1 MTALPPGNPGNLD
14 SLPLSAIQSLHID
27 EVGLLE
33 RAAELGRRSLKR
45 ETKLAALA
53 RAVSMIDLTTLEG
66 SDSVGRVRSL
76 CRKAMDPAPGL
87 DLPPVAAVCV
97 YPRLVAT
104 AVAEVAGS
112 PVAVASVSSGFPA
125 GQVPLPVKIADTRF
139 AVESGADEIDIVI
152 PRGAFLGGD
161 YQLVHDEVAALKE
174 AAGPAHLKVILE
186 TGELGSFENIAR
198 AAWIACEAGADFI
211 KTSTGKVSQNATPA
225 TCLCML
231 RIVGE
236 YQRRRG
242 RRVGVKVA
250 GGIRTAKQAL
260 HYLVLVHETLGAD
273 WLSNRWFRIGASSLL
288 NDLIRQWI
296 KQTSG
301 SYVGRNDFSKD

>member
-1 MTALPPGNPGNLD
+1 MSTSSPHGPG
-14 SLPLSAIQSLHID
+14 SPLSVPLTEIQSLHVD

-33 RAAELGRRSLKR
+33 RAADLGRRSLKR
-45 ETKLAALA
+45 ETKREAIQ

-76 CRKAMDPAPGL
+76 CRKALDPAPGM
-87 DLPPVAAVCV
+87 DLPPAAAVCV

-104 AVAEVAGS
+104 AVAELEGT

-125 GQVPLPVKIADTRF
+125 GQVPLDVKLADTRF

-152 PRGAFLGGD
+152 PRGAFLGGE

-211 KTSTGKVSQNATPA
+211 KTSTGKVSLNSTPA

-236 YQRRRG
+236 FERRTGKRI
-242 RRVGVKVA
+242 GVKVA
-250 GGIRTAKQAL
+250 GGIRNAKQAL

-273 WLSNRWFRIGASSLL
+273 WLSNRWFRIGASSLM

-296 KQTSG
+296 KQTRG